1 MIRSF
6 FEEIKFRECAVVC
19 QGLKTAY
26 VKTAWRCDGEGY
38 EVNLLSG
45 QASNYSKETEKAV
58 CFGRSHS

>member
-1 MIRSF
+1 MIGSF

-19 QGLKTAY
+19 QGLKTA
-26 VKTAWRCDGEGY
+26 WRCDGEGH

-45 QASNYSKETEKAV
+45 QSSNCSKETEKAV

>member
-6 FEEIKFRECAVVC
+6 FEKIKFRECAVVC
-19 QGLKTAY
+19 QGL
-26 VKTAWRCDGEGY
+26 KTAWRCDGEGY